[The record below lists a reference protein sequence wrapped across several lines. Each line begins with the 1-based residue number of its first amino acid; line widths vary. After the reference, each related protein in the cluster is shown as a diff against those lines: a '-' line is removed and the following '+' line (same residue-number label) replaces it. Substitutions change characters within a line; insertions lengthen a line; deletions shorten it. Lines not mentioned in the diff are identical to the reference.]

1 MASPSDRGIR
11 STSSETTDLPSKKLA
26 RQLDF
31 TICTTPSGNKAASEQ
46 LWRPSQ
52 SHQMITQT
60 QPSLVQP
67 QQQQHVPL
75 LSLGTMSTTPPVV
88 TALVPRVTLCRTSLP
103 LPVIPVS
110 KTRSGSEYVAKD
122 ETPKLKQCR
131 CKISKCLKLYCECFA
146 TGVYCD
152 RCKCKNCFNNVENK
166 AARDEA
172 VEAILER
179 SPGILRPI
187 TASSSHALVDSRE
200 PELPRLVKRLRGCHC
215 KKSGCLKKYCECFQA
230 NIPCSEYCKCLECMN
245 NEASGERQAFFHGE
259 KGGHSACI
267 RHVPNS
273 TITGAIRSSGCASPP
288 ASKRKKSEEALFSSE
303 IKDSSVHGLEQSP
316 LANDLKKTPASLGDM
331 SRAVSSA
338 SLGPTKVTYR
348 SLLADVIKAEDVKQL
363 CKLLLAV
370 SGEAAI
376 ALAEKKASEEKT
388 TETRDHHPTPSLA
401 SSGPNDHV
409 RSGDRSSGSHA
420 DNMVPEVS
428 GSDGAEVQHRGGR
441 AMSPATLALMCD
453 ERDALFMAS
462 APQNTAGPASGVSS
476 RQSTSEVYLEQE
488 RCVLSEF
495 RDCLRDL
502 AMFGRLKARYSSMA
516 TEPDPPSDH
525 GPAINSI
532 LRTPDPSREES
543 FQAASAPNPSSA
555 AKDCRE

>member
-1 MASPSDRGIR
+1 MGKWKRAEWFPFG
-11 STSSETTDLPSKKLA
+11 
-26 RQLDF
+26 
-31 TICTTPSGNKAASEQ
+31 
-46 LWRPSQ
+46 W
-52 SHQMITQT
+52 M
-60 QPSLVQP
+60 
-67 QQQQHVPL
+67 
-75 LSLGTMSTTPPVV
+75 
-88 TALVPRVTLCRTSLP
+88 
-103 LPVIPVS
+103 
-110 KTRSGSEYVAKD
+110 Y
-122 ETPKLKQCR
+122 
-131 CKISKCLKLYCECFA
+131 LYCECFA

-187 TASSSHALVDSRE
+187 TASSSHALEE

-376 ALAEKKASEEKT
+376 ALRRRLQRRKPQKPEITILHPPLLHQART
-388 TETRDHHPTPSLA
+388 TT
-401 SSGPNDHV
+401 
-409 RSGDRSSGSHA
+409 
-420 DNMVPEVS
+420 
-428 GSDGAEVQHRGGR
+428 

-502 AMFGRLKARYSSMA
+502 AMFGRLKA
-516 TEPDPPSDH
+516 
-525 GPAINSI
+525 
-532 LRTPDPSREES
+532 
-543 FQAASAPNPSSA
+543 
-555 AKDCRE
+555 KDCRE

>member
-1 MASPSDRGIR
+1 MPHFWWIQSRPRNPRRLHRPMGFSRNNVNDSTCGDRPG
-11 STSSETTDLPSKKLA
+11 
-26 RQLDF
+26 
-31 TICTTPSGNKAASEQ
+31 
-46 LWRPSQ
+46 SQ
-52 SHQMITQT
+52 SD
-60 QPSLVQP
+60 
-67 QQQQHVPL
+67 
-75 LSLGTMSTTPPVV
+75 
-88 TALVPRVTLCRTSLP
+88 SLP
-103 LPVIPVS
+103 NISSIAGVN
-110 KTRSGSEYVAKD
+110 

-187 TASSSHALVDSRE
+187 TASSSHALEE

-215 KKSGCLKKYCECFQA
+215 KKSGCLKKYCE
-230 NIPCSEYCKCLECMN
+230 
-245 NEASGERQAFFHGE
+245 QAFFHGE

-267 RHVPNS
+267 QHVPNS

-331 SRAVSSA
+331 SRAISSA

-363 CKLLLAV
+363 CKLLWLSRGSCHSLRRRLQRRKSQKPEITILHPPLLHQAR
-370 SGEAAI
+370 
-376 ALAEKKASEEKT
+376 T
-388 TETRDHHPTPSLA
+388 T
-401 SSGPNDHV
+401 
-409 RSGDRSSGSHA
+409 
-420 DNMVPEVS
+420 M
-428 GSDGAEVQHRGGR
+428 

-502 AMFGRLKARYSSMA
+502 AMFGRLKA
-516 TEPDPPSDH
+516 
-525 GPAINSI
+525 
-532 LRTPDPSREES
+532 
-543 FQAASAPNPSSA
+543 
-555 AKDCRE
+555 KDCRE